1 VTKVSVFSFENYLVF
16 NTLVAQSVFECL
28 DVWAV
33 DEQNIVR

>member
-1 VTKVSVFSFENYLVF
+1 MDDKSLCSFENYLDF
-16 NTLVAQSVFECL
+16 YTLDAQSVFECL